1 MVVQAADIP
10 GHADGGI
17 YDTPHLAWFSEDGP
31 EAAIPLDGSKN
42 AVDLWKRTGEL
53 LGMESLEERAKPI
66 MNYADNSGIQVS
78 FNPVI
83 QVYGN
88 TQTQDI
94 EDALEAAQEKFAEW
108 MEEFIKQKRRTS
120 FA

>member
-1 MVVQAADIP
+1 
-10 GHADGGI
+10 
-17 YDTPHLAWFSEDGP
+17 
-31 EAAIPLDGSKN
+31 
-42 AVDLWKRTGEL
+42 
-53 LGMESLEERAKPI
+53 